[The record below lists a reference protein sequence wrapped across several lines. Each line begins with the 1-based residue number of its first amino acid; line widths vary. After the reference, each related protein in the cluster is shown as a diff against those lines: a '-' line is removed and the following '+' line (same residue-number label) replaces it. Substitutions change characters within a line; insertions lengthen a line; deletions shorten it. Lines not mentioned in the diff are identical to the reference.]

1 MTINFTNFE
10 KEEQQNIKKV
20 FKVAQKELNLPSN
33 LEINMVIVSPE
44 EIKVLNNNFRQI
56 DKVTDVL
63 SFPMLNNLSELNN
76 ECDALLGDVNIG
88 DIYICKERALSQ
100 AKEFGHGI
108 KRELCFL
115 SIHGLLHL
123 LGYDHIK
130 KEEEKTMFSLQDTI
144 LNKAKIDRV

>member
-1 MTINFTNFE
+1 MTINFSNFE

-20 FKVAQKELNLPSN
+20 FKVAQKELKLPSN
-33 LEINMVIVSPE
+33 LEINMIIVSPE
-44 EIKVLNNNFRQI
+44 QIKSLNCNFRQI

-63 SFPMLNNLSELNN
+63 SFPMINNLNELNN
-76 ECDALLGDVNIG
+76 ECDALFGDVNIG
-88 DIYICKERALSQ
+88 DIYICKEQAVLQ
-100 AKEFGHGI
+100 AKEYGHGI

-130 KEEEKTMFSLQDTI
+130 KEEESKMFALQQTI
-144 LNKAKIDRV
+144 LSKAKIERI